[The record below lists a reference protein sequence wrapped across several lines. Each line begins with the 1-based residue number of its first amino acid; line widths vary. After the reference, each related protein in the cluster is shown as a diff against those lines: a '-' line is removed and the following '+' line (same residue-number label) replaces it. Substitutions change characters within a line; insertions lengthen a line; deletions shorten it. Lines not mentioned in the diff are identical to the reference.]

1 VSRRPEGGRERER
14 KGEPAGNPR
23 IPAGSVS
30 DPDRDPVGRG
40 YRSDPAGYLTF
51 RFRSDLSNV
60 TDSGRVQISSS
71 RSHRP
76 SQSPTGETRRRTRG
90 RGRGRDEVRQ
100 KNKGSGSFRRD
111 LGLSFK
117 RKKKKINKS
126 KKKTEEKKEVQRR
139 F

>member
-1 VSRRPEGGRERER
+1 VRERER
-14 KGEPAGNPR
+14 KGELAGNPR

-76 SQSPTGETRRRTRG
+76 SQSPTGETRRRMRGRG
-90 RGRGRDEVRQ
+90 RGRGRDEVGR
-100 KNKGSGSFRRD
+100 KKKGSGSF
-111 LGLSFK
+111 F
-117 RKKKKINKS
+117 
-126 KKKTEEKKEVQRR
+126 
-139 F
+139 